1 MDGKEANTITG
12 LLYGNLLQ
20 RDADKDGFSYYYG
33 ALTSKKMTL
42 KKAVCEF
49 LCSNEFMEKF
59 IVNQTPNE
67 LAKHLLNC
75 LFGARSVKAGEQKG
89 VSQELIRRGFPSVVE
104 QLIADVRFENQ
115 HGEFGVPKYVE
126 RR

>member
-20 RDADKDGFSYYYG
+20 RDADKEGFTYYYE
-33 ALTSKKMTL
+33 ALTARKITL
-42 KKAVCEF
+42 RKAIAEF
-49 LCSNEFMEKF
+49 LCSEEFTEKF

-67 LAKHLLNC
+67 LAKHLLNS
-75 LFGARSVKAGEQKG
+75 LFGSRSVKPGEPKKVAG
-89 VSQELIRRGFPSVVE
+89 ELIRKGFPAVVE
-104 QLIADVRFENQ
+104 RLIADTRFEDQ

>member
-12 LLYGNLLQ
+12 LLYGNLLH
-20 RDADKDGFSYYYG
+20 RDADKEGFTYYYN

-42 KKAVCEF
+42 KKAIYEFICSDEF
-49 LCSNEFMEKF
+49 LEKF
-59 IVNQTPNE
+59 IVNQSPNE
-67 LAKHLLNC
+67 LAKHMLNS
-75 LFGARSVKAGEQKG
+75 LFGSRSVKAGEQKKIA
-89 VSQELIRRGFPSVVE
+89 QDLIRRGVPAVID
-104 QLIADVRFENQ
+104 QLIADVRFDDQ

>member
-12 LLYGNLLQ
+12 LLYGNLLH
-20 RDADKDGFSYYYG
+20 RDADQEGFSYYYN

-42 KKAVCEF
+42 HKAIYEF
-49 LCSNEFMEKF
+49 LCSEEFMEKF

-67 LAKHLLNC
+67 LAKHLLNS
-75 LFGARSVKAGEQKG
+75 LFGSRSVKAGEPKK
-89 VSQELIRRGFPSVVE
+89 VAAELIRQGVPSVIE
-104 QLIADVRFENQ
+104 RLIADVRFEDQ